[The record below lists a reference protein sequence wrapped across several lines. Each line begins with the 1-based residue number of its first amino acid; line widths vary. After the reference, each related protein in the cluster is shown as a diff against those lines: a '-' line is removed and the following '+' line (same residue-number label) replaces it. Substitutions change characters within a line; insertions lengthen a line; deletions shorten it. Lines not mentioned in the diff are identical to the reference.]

1 MEDIFTEKDLIGEKV
16 MVTAGPTT
24 EYIDPV
30 SVLQAKSSGKM
41 GYSIA
46 KIAKEE
52 GRGYLDYEKTYVA
65 PPRTDIRTIEVETAC
80 EMRDAVMEHYR
91 DCSIIIK
98 AAAVAD
104 FKMQKRNA
112 RKSRRK
118 ATKALL
124 CERRILILLANL
136 VESSDPYWF
145 CRGDAEHI

>member
-1 MEDIFTEKDLIGEKV
+1 MEDIFTEKDLIGERV

-30 SVLQAKSSGKM
+30 RCITNKSSGKM

-46 KIAKEE
+46 KIAKR
-52 GRGYLDYEKTYVA
+52 RGAEVTLITGKTYVA

-98 AAAVAD
+98 AAAVATSNAE
-104 FKMQKRNA
+104 KRNLPENQEE
-112 RKSRRK
+112 KRRK
-118 ATKALL
+118 RCYA
-124 CERRILILLANL
+124 
-136 VESSDPYWF
+136 
-145 CRGDAEHI
+145 